1 MKDDLTRNISGSDSA
16 KLCLTTPQERT
27 TYPPPLRDPKKNG
40 RQVWRKGKRK
50 DLTP

>member
-27 TYPPPLRDPKKNG
+27 TYPPHFETQRKMDARFGEKE
-40 RQVWRKGKRK
+40 KGK
-50 DLTP
+50 T